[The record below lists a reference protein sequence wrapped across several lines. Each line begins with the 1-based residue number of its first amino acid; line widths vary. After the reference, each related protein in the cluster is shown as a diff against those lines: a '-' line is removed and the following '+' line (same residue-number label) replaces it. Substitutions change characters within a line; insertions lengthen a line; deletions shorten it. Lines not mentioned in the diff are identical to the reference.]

1 MKKSIIIT
9 GILALAIGA
18 SSLSASSEFDLKANM
33 MKLNVELN
41 ELQRGLIKGKQK
53 KVEVTL
59 ESFAKDA
66 AELLGDRDNMMKMLP
81 KDMKNK
87 KHKVN
92 IAIDSARKIDVG
104 VKNIREALANKEG
117 VSIRKRQAK
126 AQEAYLNIVN
136 ACFKCHNLVR
146 DKNRLK

>member
-1 MKKSIIIT
+1 MKKSIYVA
-9 GILALAIGA
+9 GLLALVVGFT
-18 SSLSASSEFDLKANM
+18 SLNAEAKFDLKANM
-33 MKLNVELN
+33 IKLNVELN
-41 ELQRGLIKGKQK
+41 ELQRGLIKGKEK

-59 ESFAKDA
+59 EDFAKDA
-66 AELLGDRDNMMKMLP
+66 DALLGDRDNMMDMLP

-92 IAIDSARKIDVG
+92 IAIESARKINVN
-104 VKNIREALANKEG
+104 VENIREALANKDG
-117 VSIRKRQAK
+117 LSIRKRQAQ

-146 DKNRLK
+146 DKNRL